1 MSIRAIFLGPP
12 GAGKGTQA
20 RQLALEWGVPQ
31 VATGDMLRDAAKN
44 GMPLGIEAKR
54 FMDRGALV
62 PDEVVIGLVDERLA
76 QADAAQGWVLDGF
89 PRTVAQAEALSR
101 RGVEVDR
108 VIFFDVSRDA
118 LLSRLTGRRV
128 CRQCGTAFHVEFNPP
143 ATPGRCDRCD
153 GELCQREDDAES
165 AVAHRLEVYAT
176 QTAPLLSHY
185 QERNLLT
192 HLPAERKVAQVTA
205 AIRRAHHLPVTP

>member
-1 MSIRAIFLGPP
+1 MSVRVIFLGPP

-44 GMPLGIEAKR
+44 GTPLGIEAKR

-76 QADAAQGWVLDGF
+76 QADAAPGFVLDGF

-108 VIFFDVSRDA
+108 VIFFDVSREA

-143 ATPGRCDRCD
+143 ATPGRCDRCG
-153 GELCQREDDAES
+153 GELYHREDDAES

-176 QTAPLLSHY
+176 QTAPLLSY
-185 QERNLLT
+185 YRERNLLT
-192 HLPAERKVAQVTA
+192 HLPAEGKVTQVTA
-205 AIRRAHHLPVTP
+205 AIRRALHLAVTP